1 MTFDKMTK
9 NDRQEISTII
19 GGRVGRGFD
28 LETTD
33 AWLFEFVN
41 SIWNSGSKGRSIAL
55 LELQHEEHENT
66 KGDSADRVYHNI
78 KAVSRWLRQASSSV
92 KLVTINDRVG
102 FKKTR

>member
-19 GGRVGRGFD
+19 GDRVGRGFD

-33 AWLFEFVN
+33 AWLFELVHAV
-41 SIWNSGSKGRSIAL
+41 WGSGTKGRSIAL

-66 KGDSADRVYHNI
+66 WGDPAVRVPKNI
-78 KAVSRWLRQASSSV
+78 KTISRWLRQAGSSIRLVIVDDRAGFV
-92 KLVTINDRVG
+92 KT
-102 FKKTR
+102 K